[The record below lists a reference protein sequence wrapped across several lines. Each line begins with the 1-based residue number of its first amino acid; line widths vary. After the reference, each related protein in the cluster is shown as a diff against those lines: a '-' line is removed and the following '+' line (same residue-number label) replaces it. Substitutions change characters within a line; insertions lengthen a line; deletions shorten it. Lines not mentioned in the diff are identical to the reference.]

1 MENVMKHLL
10 SITAWCVLSMIG
22 GLSMMNT
29 ASAWVGGQGVEPP
42 SADKAYPTDYFNP
55 QTGEIRNP
63 VVLNQRLQ
71 ERRLDTSVGIVDVPY
86 SAQIIDSRPVDAWY
100 DRKAAKATL
109 IFKRDK
115 MIRVEITE

>member
-1 MENVMKHLL
+1 
-10 SITAWCVLSMIG
+10 
-22 GLSMMNT
+22 MMSS
-29 ASAWVGGQGVEPP
+29 AMAWVVAPGVEPP

-86 SAQIIDSRPVDAWY
+86 SAQIIDSRPVDGWY
-100 DRKAAKATL
+100 ERKTAKATL
-109 IFKRDK
+109 IFKNDK
-115 MIRVEITE
+115 MIRVEVTE